1 MDPAFIMYLDVALT
15 AVMSGAERLWRG
27 EELGKLCD
35 HGSLFFFFFC
45 TDCVNI
51 VLIQKM
57 EKIVKLSDLSCV
69 ALKST
74 NKHTVYFLKQNK
86 SKTIS
91 V

>member
-15 AVMSGAERLWRG
+15 AVMTDAERLWRG

-35 HGSLFFFFFC
+35 HSSRFFFLH
-45 TDCVNI
+45 CVNI

-57 EKIVKLSDLSCV
+57 EKKVSDLPHV

-74 NKHTVYFLKQNK
+74 NKHTAFILELDKCRVYG
-86 SKTIS
+86 
-91 V
+91 

>member
-15 AVMSGAERLWRG
+15 AVVSDAERLWRG

-35 HGSLFFFFFC
+35 HGSLFC

-74 NKHTVYFLKQNK
+74 NKHTAYFLKQNK